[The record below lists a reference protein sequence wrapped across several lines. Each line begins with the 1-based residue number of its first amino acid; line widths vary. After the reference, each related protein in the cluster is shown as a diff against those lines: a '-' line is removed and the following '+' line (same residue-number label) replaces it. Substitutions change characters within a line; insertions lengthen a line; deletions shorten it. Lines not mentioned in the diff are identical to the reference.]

1 MFKRFLRVFALLL
14 ALAALAGGAWYLL
27 KTEQEDSTRIDDL
40 YALVEP
46 LKKERDALTQE
57 LNSMDLDVALEMRDI
72 STVQVLFRE
81 MDRSIFTDAYPIMR
95 ERSVTGI
102 IGLNWTEFPLNFNKL
117 SFEQYNRL
125 MRDGW
130 GACLLYDGSLGFTR
144 WYNAM
149 AERMSFY
156 KMEVPTTVYV
166 TEDAYIDGLDEEM
179 AACGITTVIYAA
191 SDGHSKV
198 VERVTEPMWHTGAM
212 PWSYTG
218 LVNDLD
224 ALALTNGGNL
234 VLTVSFNTMWDTF
247 EEEYFTTVMELI
259 QERLEVV
266 EPATD
271 ITEPLVTLPPKE
283 ELTPEE
289 KLLTPV
295 LRVTTVEGARAYHE
309 ETQAQ
314 NDALEADTQ
323 KRRAE
328 IEKRIEELDQQ
339 TRDIYRQWNMT
350 SSEETHS

>member
-1 MFKRFLRVFALLL
+1 MFRRILRLFALLL
-14 ALAALAGGAWYLL
+14 AVGALAGGAWYLL

-46 LKKERDALTQE
+46 LQKERDALNQE
-57 LNSMDLDVALEMRDI
+57 LNSMDIDMALEMRDV

-81 MDRSIFTDAYPIMR
+81 MDKSVFTDAYPIMR
-95 ERSVTGI
+95 ERNVTGI
-102 IGLNWTEFPLNFNKL
+102 LGINWIEFPGNFNKMTL
-117 SFEQYNRL
+117 EQYNRL
-125 MRDGW
+125 LRDGW
-130 GACLLYDGSLGFTR
+130 GTCLLYDGTLEFTR
-144 WYNAM
+144 WYKSM
-149 AERMSFY
+149 YERMDFY
-156 KMEVPTTVYV
+156 KMAIPTAVYMGEGV
-166 TEDAYIDGLDEEM
+166 YKSELDEEL
-179 AACGITTVIYAA
+179 AECGITTVIYSAE
-191 SDGHSKV
+191 DGHTRV
-198 VERVTEPMWHTGAM
+198 VERVTDPMWHTGAM

-234 VLTVSFNTMWDTF
+234 VLTVSINTMWDAF

-271 ITEPLVTLPPKE
+271 ITEPLATLPPKE

-295 LRVTTVEGARAYHE
+295 LRVTTVEAARASHL
-309 ETQAQ
+309 ETQEQ
-314 NDALEADTQ
+314 NETLEAEKQ
-323 KRRAE
+323 RRRDE
-328 IEKRIEELDQQ
+328 IEKRIDELDQQ
-339 TRDIYRQWNMT
+339 SREIYRRWNMT